1 MNKKIHKKIS
11 KLEKFLHIDE
21 FVKKTDLKKLI
32 KANPLN
38 QAKKSINKFYQD
50 YKKIKEREE
59 SKKEKKIEFEKQKLI
74 KEEKK
79 LIQKQKIQEKKY
91 EKKQIALKQKLI
103 KDNEKL
109 IARNEEKRKKV
120 ELKRLKIEQRK
131 IKDNE
136 TKKLRED
143 ARKLKEEEIPLL
155 RRKLGIVFQDFKLL
169 SDRSVSENLKFVLEA
184 TGWNDES
191 KINSRITEVLEKVHI
206 TGLITKYPS
215 QLSGGEQQKVAIARA
230 LLNNPKLII
239 ADEPTGNL
247 DPKTSLEVMD
257 ILIELNQ
264 KGNTILMATHDF
276 ILIDKFPNK
285 TYICESGKISEI
297 DLKNKN
303 INTIYK

>member
-1 MNKKIHKKIS
+1 MSRSILKLNEVSIIQENKKVLTEVNIEIGNG
-11 KLEKFLHIDE
+11 D
-21 FVKKTDLKKLI
+21 FVYLIGRTGSGKTSLIKTLYADLKL
-32 KANPLN
+32 
-38 QAKKSINKFYQD
+38 QFGTGSIVD
-50 YKKIKEREE
+50 I
-59 SKKEKKIEFEKQKLI
+59 
-74 KEEKK
+74 
-79 LIQKQKIQEKKY
+79 
-91 EKKQIALKQKLI
+91 
-103 KDNEKL
+103 
-109 IARNEEKRKKV
+109 
-120 ELKRLKIEQRK
+120 ELK
-131 IKDNE
+131 
-136 TKKLRED
+136 
-143 ARKLKEEEIPLL
+143 KLKEEEIPLL

-169 SDRSVSENLKFVLEA
+169 SDRSVSENLKFVLKA
-184 TGWNDES
+184 TGWEDES

-206 TGLITKYPS
+206 TELINKYPS

>member
-1 MNKKIHKKIS
+1 MSHSILKLNEVSIIQENKKVLS
-11 KLEKFLHIDE
+11 KVNIEIKNGD
-21 FVKKTDLKKLI
+21 FVYLIGRTGSGKTSLIKTLYADLKLKFG
-32 KANPLN
+32 KG
-38 QAKKSINKFYQD
+38 SIVD
-50 YKKIKEREE
+50 
-59 SKKEKKIEFEKQKLI
+59 IELE
-74 KEEKK
+74 
-79 LIQKQKIQEKKY
+79 
-91 EKKQIALKQKLI
+91 
-103 KDNEKL
+103 N
-109 IARNEEKRKKV
+109 
-120 ELKRLKIEQRK
+120 
-131 IKDNE
+131 
-136 TKKLRED
+136 
-143 ARKLKEEEIPLL
+143 LKEEHIPFL

-169 SDRSVSENLKFVLEA
+169 SDRSIYENLKFVLKA
-184 TGWNDES
+184 TGWNDKS
-191 KINSRITEVLEKVHI
+191 KIDSRINDVLEKVHI
-206 TGLITKYPS
+206 IELINKYPS

>member
-1 MNKKIHKKIS
+1 MSSSILKLKEVSIIQENKKVLTEVNIEIGNG
-11 KLEKFLHIDE
+11 D
-21 FVKKTDLKKLI
+21 FVYLIGRTGSGKTSLIKTLYADLKL
-32 KANPLN
+32 
-38 QAKKSINKFYQD
+38 QFGTGSIVD
-50 YKKIKEREE
+50 I
-59 SKKEKKIEFEKQKLI
+59 
-74 KEEKK
+74 
-79 LIQKQKIQEKKY
+79 
-91 EKKQIALKQKLI
+91 
-103 KDNEKL
+103 
-109 IARNEEKRKKV
+109 
-120 ELKRLKIEQRK
+120 ELK
-131 IKDNE
+131 
-136 TKKLRED
+136 
-143 ARKLKEEEIPLL
+143 KLKEEEIPLL

-169 SDRSVSENLKFVLEA
+169 SDRSVSENLKFVLKA
-184 TGWNDES
+184 TGWEDES

-206 TGLITKYPS
+206 TELINKYPS

-257 ILIELNQ
+257 ILVELNQ

>member
-1 MNKKIHKKIS
+1 MSNSILKLNEVSIIQENKKVLAEVNIEIKNGDFIYLIGRTGSGKTSLIKTLYADL
-11 KLEKFLHIDE
+11 KLQLGTGSI
-21 FVKKTDLKKLI
+21 VNTDLK
-32 KANPLN
+32 
-38 QAKKSINKFYQD
+38 
-50 YKKIKEREE
+50 
-59 SKKEKKIEFEKQKLI
+59 
-74 KEEKK
+74 
-79 LIQKQKIQEKKY
+79 
-91 EKKQIALKQKLI
+91 
-103 KDNEKL
+103 
-109 IARNEEKRKKV
+109 
-120 ELKRLKIEQRK
+120 
-131 IKDNE
+131 
-136 TKKLRED
+136 
-143 ARKLKEEEIPLL
+143 KLKEEEIPLL

>member
-1 MNKKIHKKIS
+1 MSNSILKLNEVSIIQENKKVLTEVNIEIENGDFVYLIGRTGSGKTSLIKTLYADL
-11 KLEKFLHIDE
+11 KLQLGTGSI
-21 FVKKTDLKKLI
+21 VNTDLK
-32 KANPLN
+32 
-38 QAKKSINKFYQD
+38 
-50 YKKIKEREE
+50 
-59 SKKEKKIEFEKQKLI
+59 
-74 KEEKK
+74 
-79 LIQKQKIQEKKY
+79 
-91 EKKQIALKQKLI
+91 
-103 KDNEKL
+103 
-109 IARNEEKRKKV
+109 
-120 ELKRLKIEQRK
+120 
-131 IKDNE
+131 
-136 TKKLRED
+136 
-143 ARKLKEEEIPLL
+143 KLKEEEIPLL

-285 TYICESGKISEI
+285 TYICEYGKISEI

>member
-1 MNKKIHKKIS
+1 MSNSILKLNEVSIIQENKKVLTEVNIEI
-11 KLEKFLHIDE
+11 ENGD
-21 FVKKTDLKKLI
+21 FVYLIGRTGSGKTSLIKTLYADLKL
-32 KANPLN
+32 
-38 QAKKSINKFYQD
+38 QFGTGSIVD
-50 YKKIKEREE
+50 ID
-59 SKKEKKIEFEKQKLI
+59 
-74 KEEKK
+74 
-79 LIQKQKIQEKKY
+79 
-91 EKKQIALKQKLI
+91 LK
-103 KDNEKL
+103 
-109 IARNEEKRKKV
+109 
-120 ELKRLKIEQRK
+120 
-131 IKDNE
+131 
-136 TKKLRED
+136 
-143 ARKLKEEEIPLL
+143 KLKEEEIPLL

-169 SDRSVSENLKFVLEA
+169 SDRSVSENLKFVLKA
-184 TGWNDES
+184 TGWDDES

-206 TGLITKYPS
+206 TELINKYPS

-297 DLKNKN
+297 DLKNKT

>member
-1 MNKKIHKKIS
+1 MSSSILKLTEVSIIQENKKVLNEVNIEIKNG
-11 KLEKFLHIDE
+11 D
-21 FVKKTDLKKLI
+21 FVYLIGRTGSGKTSLIKTLYADLKL
-32 KANPLN
+32 
-38 QAKKSINKFYQD
+38 QFGTGSIVD
-50 YKKIKEREE
+50 ID
-59 SKKEKKIEFEKQKLI
+59 
-74 KEEKK
+74 
-79 LIQKQKIQEKKY
+79 
-91 EKKQIALKQKLI
+91 LK
-103 KDNEKL
+103 
-109 IARNEEKRKKV
+109 
-120 ELKRLKIEQRK
+120 
-131 IKDNE
+131 
-136 TKKLRED
+136 
-143 ARKLKEEEIPLL
+143 KLKEEEIPLL

-169 SDRSVSENLKFVLEA
+169 SDRSVSENLKFVLKA
-184 TGWNDES
+184 TGWEDES

-206 TGLITKYPS
+206 TELINKYPS

>member
-1 MNKKIHKKIS
+1 MSNSILKLNEVSIIQENKKVLTEVNIEI
-11 KLEKFLHIDE
+11 ENGD
-21 FVKKTDLKKLI
+21 FVYLIGRTGSGKTSLIKTLYADLKLQ
-32 KANPLN
+32 LGTG
-38 QAKKSINKFYQD
+38 SIVNID
-50 YKKIKEREE
+50 
-59 SKKEKKIEFEKQKLI
+59 
-74 KEEKK
+74 
-79 LIQKQKIQEKKY
+79 
-91 EKKQIALKQKLI
+91 LK
-103 KDNEKL
+103 
-109 IARNEEKRKKV
+109 
-120 ELKRLKIEQRK
+120 
-131 IKDNE
+131 
-136 TKKLRED
+136 
-143 ARKLKEEEIPLL
+143 KLKEEEIPLL

>member
-1 MNKKIHKKIS
+1 MSNSILKLNEVSIIQENKKVLTEVNIEI
-11 KLEKFLHIDE
+11 ENGD
-21 FVKKTDLKKLI
+21 FVYLIGRTGSGKTSLIKTLYADLKL
-32 KANPLN
+32 
-38 QAKKSINKFYQD
+38 QFGTGSIVD
-50 YKKIKEREE
+50 ID
-59 SKKEKKIEFEKQKLI
+59 
-74 KEEKK
+74 
-79 LIQKQKIQEKKY
+79 
-91 EKKQIALKQKLI
+91 LK
-103 KDNEKL
+103 
-109 IARNEEKRKKV
+109 
-120 ELKRLKIEQRK
+120 
-131 IKDNE
+131 
-136 TKKLRED
+136 
-143 ARKLKEEEIPLL
+143 KLKEEEIPLL

-169 SDRSVSENLKFVLEA
+169 SDRSVSENLKFVLKA
-184 TGWNDES
+184 TGWDDES

-206 TGLITKYPS
+206 IELINKYPS

>member
-1 MNKKIHKKIS
+1 MSNSILKLNEVSIIQENKKVLTEVNIEI
-11 KLEKFLHIDE
+11 ENGD
-21 FVKKTDLKKLI
+21 FVYLIGRTGSGKTSLIKTLYADLKL
-32 KANPLN
+32 
-38 QAKKSINKFYQD
+38 QFGTGSIVD
-50 YKKIKEREE
+50 ID
-59 SKKEKKIEFEKQKLI
+59 
-74 KEEKK
+74 
-79 LIQKQKIQEKKY
+79 
-91 EKKQIALKQKLI
+91 LK
-103 KDNEKL
+103 
-109 IARNEEKRKKV
+109 
-120 ELKRLKIEQRK
+120 
-131 IKDNE
+131 
-136 TKKLRED
+136 
-143 ARKLKEEEIPLL
+143 KLKEEEIPLL

>member
-1 MNKKIHKKIS
+1 MSISILKLNEVSIIQENKKILTQVNIEIKNGDFIYLIGRTGS
-11 KLEKFLHIDE
+11 G
-21 FVKKTDLKKLI
+21 KTSLIKTLYADLKLQFGT
-32 KANPLN
+32 A
-38 QAKKSINKFYQD
+38 SIVD
-50 YKKIKEREE
+50 
-59 SKKEKKIEFEKQKLI
+59 
-74 KEEKK
+74 
-79 LIQKQKIQEKKY
+79 
-91 EKKQIALKQKLI
+91 
-103 KDNEKL
+103 
-109 IARNEEKRKKV
+109 V
-120 ELKRLKIEQRK
+120 EL
-131 IKDNE
+131 N
-136 TKKLRED
+136 
-143 ARKLKEEEIPLL
+143 KLKEKEIPLL

-169 SDRSVSENLKFVLEA
+169 SDRSVYENLKFVLKA

-191 KINSRITEVLEKVHI
+191 KINFRITEVLEKVHI
-206 TGLITKYPS
+206 TELIYKYPS

>member
-1 MNKKIHKKIS
+1 MSSSILKLNEVSIIQENKKVLTEVNIEIGNG
-11 KLEKFLHIDE
+11 D
-21 FVKKTDLKKLI
+21 FVYLIGRTGSGKTSLIKTLYADLKL
-32 KANPLN
+32 
-38 QAKKSINKFYQD
+38 QFGTGSIVD
-50 YKKIKEREE
+50 I
-59 SKKEKKIEFEKQKLI
+59 
-74 KEEKK
+74 
-79 LIQKQKIQEKKY
+79 
-91 EKKQIALKQKLI
+91 
-103 KDNEKL
+103 
-109 IARNEEKRKKV
+109 
-120 ELKRLKIEQRK
+120 ELK
-131 IKDNE
+131 
-136 TKKLRED
+136 
-143 ARKLKEEEIPLL
+143 KLKEEEIPLL

-169 SDRSVSENLKFVLEA
+169 SDRSVSENLKFVLKA
-184 TGWNDES
+184 TGWEDES

-206 TGLITKYPS
+206 TELINKYPS

-257 ILIELNQ
+257 ILVELNQ

>member
-1 MNKKIHKKIS
+1 
-11 KLEKFLHIDE
+11 
-21 FVKKTDLKKLI
+21 
-32 KANPLN
+32 
-38 QAKKSINKFYQD
+38 
-50 YKKIKEREE
+50 
-59 SKKEKKIEFEKQKLI
+59 
-74 KEEKK
+74 
-79 LIQKQKIQEKKY
+79 
-91 EKKQIALKQKLI
+91 
-103 KDNEKL
+103 
-109 IARNEEKRKKV
+109 
-120 ELKRLKIEQRK
+120 
-131 IKDNE
+131 
-136 TKKLRED
+136 
-143 ARKLKEEEIPLL
+143 
-155 RRKLGIVFQDFKLL
+155 L
-169 SDRSVSENLKFVLEA
+169 SDRSVSENLKFVLKA
-184 TGWNDES
+184 TGWEDES

-206 TGLITKYPS
+206 TELINKYPS